1 MSPFGALGRAWQ
13 ARPSPLRSNDALL
26 LLESFLVAAVI
37 SVLVIRWFLTLADFP
52 RLGGGGLH
60 IAHMLWGGALMLV
73 AILLLLAYLDRPI
86 QHAAAFIAG
95 LGFGTFIDEIGKFM
109 TTDNDYFFR
118 PTVSLIYVVF
128 VVVFLVA
135 HALVGQRRLT
145 EREALANALD
155 LLEPRLDRPIEGDDR
170 KRIEDLL
177 DQAGRSGLVE
187 AIARYLDELP
197 SRPDEQSWW
206 EAVPRGVAR
215 RYEQAATHP
224 LFSRALTAVVLLY
237 TAAAVVGS
245 MLFVGATLATN
256 HGPSAAALGQL
267 VSTLLGAALVV
278 RGVLAL
284 PTSHIEAYRWF
295 LRGILVW
302 LLITQVFIFY
312 DSQPIALAGLA
323 FDVVAYAMLRYAISH
338 EIDPSTTRDR
348 DSTQTR
354 DRPDRTANR
363 PSRP

>member
-1 MSPFGALGRAWQ
+1 MAGALLAE
-13 ARPSPLRSNDALL
+13 L
-26 LLESFLVAAVI
+26 SFLGNRTRLSAALI
-37 SVLVIRWFLTLADFP
+37 
-52 RLGGGGLH
+52 GG
-60 IAHMLWGGALMLV
+60 I
-73 AILLLLAYLDRPI
+73 
-86 QHAAAFIAG
+86 
-95 LGFGTFIDEIGKFM
+95 GFGTFIDEIGKFM

-118 PTVSLIYVVF
+118 PAVALIYVVF
-128 VVVFLVA
+128 VIVFLVA

-170 KRIEDLL
+170 NRIEDLL

-206 EAVPRGVAR
+206 EAVPRGFAR
-215 RYEQAATHP
+215 RYEQVATHP

-237 TAAAVVGS
+237 TGAAVVGS
-245 MLFVGATLATN
+245 VLFVAATLATN

-267 VSTLLGAALVV
+267 LSTLLGAALVV

-312 DSQPIALAGLA
+312 DSQQIALTGLA

-338 EIDPSTTRDR
+338 EIVPSGT
-348 DSTQTR
+348 
-354 DRPDRTANR
+354 
-363 PSRP
+363 